1 MTYNSSKTNT
11 KCVYAH
17 GAVCVSTD
25 GFVKPCCHLKIG
37 RELPPFWNENHIEHP
52 WWKSLLHNLDNGVK
66 DERCQKCWDL
76 EELGNASMRMNTS
89 GDYSHHANVTTTP
102 WSYLDLKLGTKC
114 NLMCNMCDA
123 NASSLIA
130 KEQWENIDEGWL
142 RKAGP
147 SKLQVE
153 GYEDPNN
160 TPFIQKGRA
169 WREYERA
176 GYTDKLQWW
185 QNPKFYDKIKENAK
199 DIRTLKFTGGEPTLI
214 PQVHEIMDYML
225 ESGHA
230 DHINITITTNGT
242 YKGTDI
248 YEKMCRFKSARV
260 NLSVDGTGDVYN
272 YIRYPHTWK
281 RWENNTKKLV
291 ELCKSKA
298 KTNASVR
305 LGRGYQSKLKVNYQF
320 TTSVFNLFNIREMED
335 WILTTGGWDNGVTV
349 NYHPNYVFNPKW
361 QNIRYLPWDTLDR
374 AVVYLKDGHR
384 ISNAIIR
391 FIWGGEDIS
400 DEEKAMQMEKLKYDT
415 ELKDRIR
422 VKRPNWDTIDN
433 DMLRL
438 KDIMYG

>member
-1 MTYNSSKTNT
+1 MVDYNSSETNT

-25 GFVKPCCHLKIG
+25 GFVKPCCHLKVG
-37 RELPPFWNENHIEHP
+37 EDKQPFWDENHTEHP
-52 WWKSLLHNLDNGVK
+52 WWKSLLHNLDNGIK

-76 EELGNASMRMNTS
+76 EELGNPSMRMNTS
-89 GDYSHHANVTTTP
+89 GKYNHHATVNTTP

-123 NASSLIA
+123 NSSSLLA
-130 KEQWENIDEGWL
+130 KEQWENLDEGWL
-142 RKAGP
+142 RK
-147 SKLQVE
+147 E
-153 GYEDPNN
+153 GRLNDKNN
-160 TPFIQKGRA
+160 SPFIRKGRA

-176 GYTDKLQWW
+176 GFTNKLQWW
-185 QNPKFYDKIKENAK
+185 QDPKFYDKIKENAQH
-199 DIRTLKFTGGEPTLI
+199 IRTLKFTGGEPTLI

-248 YEKMCRFKSARV
+248 YEKMCKFKSARI

-272 YIRYPHTWK
+272 YIRYPHTWD
-281 RWENNTKKLV
+281 RWTKNTKQL
-291 ELCKSKA
+291 
-298 KTNASVR
+298 
-305 LGRGYQSKLKVNYQF
+305 LKYADKIKIHYQF
-320 TTSVFNLFNIREMED
+320 TASIFNLFNIREMED
-335 WILTTGGWDNGVTV
+335 WIFTDGGYDNGVTI
-349 NYHPNYVFNPKW
+349 NYHTNYVFNPKW

-384 ISNAIIR
+384 ISNDIIR
-391 FIWGGEDIS
+391 FIWGGQDIS
-400 DEEKAMQMEKLKYDT
+400 DEEKSMQMEQLKYDT

-433 DMLRL
+433 NMLRL

>member
-1 MTYNSSKTNT
+1 MPYNSSKNNT
-11 KCVYAH
+11 RCVYAH

-37 RELPPFWNENHIEHP
+37 KTKPPYWTQNHREHP
-52 WWKSLLHNLDNGVK
+52 WWKSLLHNLDNGIK

-76 EELGNASMRMNTS
+76 EDLDNPSMRMNTS
-89 GDYSHHANVTTTP
+89 GNYSHHAVVNTTP
-102 WSYLDLKLGTKC
+102 WSYVDLKLGSKC

-123 NASSLIA
+123 NVSSLIA
-130 KEQWENIDEGWL
+130 KEQWENVNEKWL
-142 RKAGP
+142 KKSATNDINKDWSP
-147 SKLQVE
+147 YVKE
-153 GYEDPNN
+153 
-160 TPFIQKGRA
+160 GRA
-169 WREYERA
+169 WREYKRA
-176 GYTDKLQWW
+176 GFTDELQWW

-230 DHINITITTNGT
+230 DHINIVITTNGT

-260 NLSVDGTGDVYN
+260 NLSVDGTGAVYN
-272 YIRYPHTWK
+272 YIRYPHTWN
-281 RWENNTKKLV
+281 RWENNTKKLI
-291 ELCKSKA
+291 ELCKGSA
-298 KTNASVR
+298 R
-305 LGRGYQSKLKVNYQF
+305 LGRGYQGKIKLGYQF
-320 TTSVFNLFNIREMED
+320 TTSIFNLFNIREMED
-335 WILTTGGWDNGVTV
+335 WILTTGGYDNGVTV
-349 NYHPNYVFNPKW
+349 NYHANYVYNPKW
-361 QNIRYLPWDTLDR
+361 QNIRYLSWDTLDR
-374 AVVYLKDGHR
+374 AVVYLKGGKR
-384 ISNAIIR
+384 ISGDVIR

-400 DEEKAMQMEKLKYDT
+400 DEEKMQEMNNLKYDT